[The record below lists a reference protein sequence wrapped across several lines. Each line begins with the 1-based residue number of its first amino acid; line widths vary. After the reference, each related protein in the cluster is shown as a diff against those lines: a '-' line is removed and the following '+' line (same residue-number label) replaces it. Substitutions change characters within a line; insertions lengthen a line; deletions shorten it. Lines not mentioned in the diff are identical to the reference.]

1 MYIVAAVLYE
11 SCDQT
16 PVATTISR
24 PKLLPSTPGGTTG
37 TAGGSTFFQS
47 GKSITMVISFHIQGL
62 LELIWNELKWS
73 YYSLGGI
80 SAMVLCVID
89 SRLYQTPTM

>member
-47 GKSITMVISFHIQGL
+47 GKSITMVISFHIHGL
-62 LELIWNELKWS
+62 LELI
-73 YYSLGGI
+73 
-80 SAMVLCVID
+80 
-89 SRLYQTPTM
+89 